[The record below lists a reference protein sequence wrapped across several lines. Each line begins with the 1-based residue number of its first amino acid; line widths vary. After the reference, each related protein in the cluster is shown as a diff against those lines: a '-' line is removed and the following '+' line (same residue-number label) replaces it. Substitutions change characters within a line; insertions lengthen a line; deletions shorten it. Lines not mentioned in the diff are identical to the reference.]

1 MSTPV
6 RAEREETP
14 PLPLTTTGT
23 MRVTQELP
31 MISVELGATLLSEQA
46 KLRCEV
52 LLWQRW
58 VRYLALGA
66 MVLLSLLFGSTI
78 QDALI
83 PLAGVAVGY
92 VAVVMI
98 TSWILQRRPSPFAQ
112 TWFPALLLTT
122 DIFALSAFVY
132 LTSAPQAMHRIL
144 LLGFLSMQL
153 GVFYFGR
160 RHGTLAAAMTILAY
174 LFFLLV
180 MPPFASGAGPRPPA
194 LAIAFNCTLYAL
206 LSTVLIYTFG
216 SFRERMD
223 ALRMYCKV
231 VERGEAASLPQLGA
245 ERWPDELTLLA
256 RSFQS
261 MHARLAEQI
270 GSDPLTGCM
279 NRRSLETKL
288 RADLRHARRR
298 GSTVAV
304 AAIDLDN
311 FKAINDSRGHPIG
324 DIVLQQVAGIMKS
337 TARDT
342 DCVAR
347 FGGDEFVIVLPDTG
361 WQGALTFAERLR
373 RRVDD
378 FTFGPAGTPISATI
392 SIGVALGRGS
402 DPIST
407 EMLLKE
413 ADAAL
418 YKAKTAG
425 RNRVFS

>member
-1 MSTPV
+1 MALPIHIEPDDEPMALS
-6 RAEREETP
+6 
-14 PLPLTTTGT
+14 PLT

-31 MISVELGATLLSEQA
+31 MVSVELGEALLLEQA
-46 KLRCEV
+46 NLRREV

-66 MVLLSLLFGSTI
+66 MVLLSLLYSSTM
-78 QDALI
+78 QGALI
-83 PLAGVAVGY
+83 PLALVAGGYIGVVFSTAW
-92 VAVVMI
+92 ALDRSSSRAAQ
-98 TSWILQRRPSPFAQ
+98 SWIPS
-112 TWFPALLLTT
+112 LLLTA
-122 DIFALSAFVY
+122 DIAALAAFVY
-132 LTSAPQAMHRIL
+132 LTSAPEQFHRIL

-160 RHGTLAAAMTILAY
+160 AHGTLAALLTIGAY
-174 LFFLLV
+174 LLV
-180 MPPFASGAGPRPPA
+180 ALGVPAFVPGSRPA
-194 LAIAFNCTLYAL
+194 TVSVAFNVTLFAMI
-206 LSTVLIYTFG
+206 SGVLIYTFG

-231 VERGEAASLPQLGA
+231 VERGEAAALPQLGA

-261 MHARLAEQI
+261 MHTRLAEQI

-279 NRRSLETKL
+279 NRRSLEARL
-288 RADLRHARRR
+288 RSDLRQARRR
-298 GSTVAV
+298 GSSVAV
-304 AAIDLDN
+304 VALDLDR
-311 FKAINDSRGHPIG
+311 FKEINDSRGHPVG
-324 DIVLQQVAGIMKS
+324 DIVLQQLAGIMKV

-342 DCVAR
+342 DSVAR
-347 FGGDEFVIVLPDTG
+347 FGGDEFVIILPDTG

-373 RRVDD
+373 RCVDD
-378 FTFGPAGTPISATI
+378 YKFGPSDASVNTTI
-392 SIGVALGRGS
+392 SVGVALGRGT
-402 DPIST
+402 DAISADA
-407 EMLLKE
+407 LLKE

>member
-1 MSTPV
+1 MV
-6 RAEREETP
+6 
-14 PLPLTTTGT
+14 
-23 MRVTQELP
+23 
-31 MISVELGATLLSEQA
+31 SVELGQALLSEQA
-46 KLRCEV
+46 KLRGEV

-66 MVLLSLLFGSTI
+66 MILLSLVFGGSGM
-78 QDALI
+78 QGALVPI
-83 PLAGVAVGY
+83 GILSIAYVGVVLS
-92 VAVVMI
+92 
-98 TSWILQRRPSPFAQ
+98 TSWILQHNPGGQALS
-112 TWFPALLLTT
+112 WFPSLLLAT
-122 DIFALSAFVY
+122 DIITLAGFVY
-132 LTSAPQAMHRIL
+132 LTSPPYQSYRIL
-144 LLGFLSMQL
+144 LFGFLSMQL

-160 RHGTLAAAMTILAY
+160 RHGSLAAALTVVVYVIVTA
-174 LFFLLV
+174 LV
-180 MPPFASGAGPRPPA
+180 PPFVAGAHPTWLSIGFSVTLFA
-194 LAIAFNCTLYAL
+194 LI
-206 LSTVLIYTFG
+206 STVLVYTFG

-231 VERGEAASLPQLGA
+231 VERGEVASLPQLGS

-279 NRRSLETKL
+279 NRRSIESKL

-311 FKAINDSRGHPIG
+311 FKEINDSKGHPVG
-324 DIVLQQVAGIMKS
+324 DVVLQQVAGIMKQ

-373 RRVDD
+373 RRVDE
-378 FTFGPAGTPISATI
+378 FTFGPPGTPVNTTI

-407 EMLLKE
+407 DMLLKE

>member
-1 MSTPV
+1 
-6 RAEREETP
+6 
-14 PLPLTTTGT
+14 

-31 MISVELGATLLSEQA
+31 LVSMELGAALLGEQA

-66 MVLLSLLFGSTI
+66 MVLLSLVLGS
-78 QDALI
+78 DVPASLV
-83 PLAGVAVGY
+83 PLAILSAAYIG
-92 VAVVMI
+92 VVMS
-98 TSWILQRRPSPFAQ
+98 TSWILRHDPGDIAQ
-112 TWFPALLLTT
+112 AWFPALLLAA
-122 DIFALSAFVY
+122 DIITLAGFVY
-132 LTSAPQAMHRIL
+132 LTSPPSQFHRIL
-144 LLGFLSMQL
+144 LFGFLSMQL

-160 RHGTLAAAMTILAY
+160 RHGSLAAGLTIVAY
-174 LFFLLV
+174 LFVAFV
-180 MPPFASGAGPRPPA
+180 IPPYVGGMRPTA
-194 LAIAFNCTLYAL
+194 VGVAFNVTLYAL
-206 LSTVLIYTFG
+206 ISTVLIYTFG

-231 VERGEAASLPQLGA
+231 VERGEAAALPQLGA
-245 ERWPDELTLLA
+245 EKWPDELTLLA

-261 MHARLAEQI
+261 MHVRLAEQV
-270 GSDPLTGCM
+270 GSDPLTGCL
-279 NRRSLETKL
+279 NRRSLESRL
-288 RADLRHARRR
+288 RSDLRQARRR
-298 GSTVAV
+298 GSSVAV
-304 AAIDLDN
+304 AAIDLDH
-311 FKAINDSRGHPIG
+311 FKEINDTKGHPVG
-324 DIVLQQVAGIMKS
+324 DAVLQQLAGIMKS

-342 DCVAR
+342 DSVAR

-378 FTFGPAGTPISATI
+378 FTFGPAGTPIAVTI

-402 DPIST
+402 DPISS

-413 ADAAL
+413 ADNAL